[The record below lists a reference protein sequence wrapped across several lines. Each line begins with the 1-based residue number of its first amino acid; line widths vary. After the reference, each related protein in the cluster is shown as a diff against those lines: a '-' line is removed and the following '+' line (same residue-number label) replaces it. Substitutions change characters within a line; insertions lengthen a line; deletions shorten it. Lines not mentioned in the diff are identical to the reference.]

1 MAQRVL
7 LLNGPNLGELGRR
20 EPSIYGHQTLADVE
34 RSCAEAAAAYQLD
47 VLAKQ
52 SNHEGQLIDW
62 IHDHDPDRVGVVI
75 NPGGLAHTSV
85 VLRDA
90 IASLAVPVV
99 EVHISNVHKR
109 EEFRHRSY
117 LAPVVTGVIAGLG
130 VGGYVLAVEHL
141 GRLVARSRVQA

>member
-1 MAQRVL
+1 MPQRIL

-20 EPSIYGHQTLADVE
+20 EPAVYGKETLADVE
-34 RSCAEAAAAYQLD
+34 RACAEAAAGFQLEL
-47 VLAKQ
+47 LAKQ

-62 IHDHDPDRVGVVI
+62 IHEPDPERVGVVI

-90 IASLAVPVV
+90 IAALSVPVV

-109 EEFRHRSY
+109 EEFRHHSY

-130 VGGYVLAVEHL
+130 TGGYVLAVEHL
-141 GRLVARSRVQA
+141 GRLAKRSRVTV